1 MSETPIDKLIKQ
13 IEVGDEDALIQLH
26 EEFSTPV
33 YSVAYRVLGNK
44 LDAEEVTQDVFMKL
58 WDKAYTF
65 DSNKGKFIS
74 WILTITRRSAI
85 DRLRKRD
92 RREPPENSVSMDA
105 EPYLWE
111 TKLGSEDMSD
121 VQRSL
126 LSVMGQLPQD
136 QAQAIYLSYFHGMSH
151 SDIAAHLDR
160 PLGTVK
166 SHIRLGMQKL
176 RDIWTQPTTTIDS
189 ERRYSS

>member
-136 QAQAIYLSYFHGMSH
+136 QAQAIYLSYFHSMSH

>member
-1 MSETPIDKLIKQ
+1 MSETPINDLLNQ
-13 IEVGDEDALIQLH
+13 IQVGNEDALIQLH

-33 YSVAYRVLGNK
+33 YSVAYRVLGNSQ
-44 LDAEEVTQDVFMKL
+44 DAEEVTQDVFLKL
-58 WDKAYTF
+58 WDKAYSF
-65 DSNKGKFIS
+65 DSDKGKFIS

-92 RREPPENSVSMDA
+92 RRDPPENSISMDA
-105 EPYLWE
+105 APYLWE
-111 TKLGSEDMSD
+111 TKLGTEDMTD
-121 VQRSL
+121 LQRSL
-126 LSVMGQLPQD
+126 LSVLGELPDTQRD
-136 QAQAIYLSYFHGMSH
+136 AIYLSYFHGMSH
-151 SDIAAHLDR
+151 SDISAHLNR

-176 RDIWTQPTTTIDS
+176 RAIWTQPTTQIDS

>member
-1 MSETPIDKLIKQ
+1 MTETPNIDKLIQQ
-13 IEVGDEDALIQLH
+13 IEAGDEDALIQLH

-33 YSVAYRVLGNK
+33 YSVAYRVLGNN

-74 WILTITRRSAI
+74 WLLTITRRSAI

-111 TKLGSEDMSD
+111 TKLG
-121 VQRSL
+121 VAR
-126 LSVMGQLPQD
+126 
-136 QAQAIYLSYFHGMSH
+136 
-151 SDIAAHLDR
+151 
-160 PLGTVK
+160 
-166 SHIRLGMQKL
+166 RLASG
-176 RDIWTQPTTTIDS
+176 
-189 ERRYSS
+189 

>member
-1 MSETPIDKLIKQ
+1 MSETSIDSLIKK
-13 IEVGDEDALIQLH
+13 IETGDEDALIQLH

-33 YSVAYRVLGNK
+33 YSVAYRVLGNS
-44 LDAEEVTQDVFMKL
+44 LDAEEVTQDVFLKL

-65 DSNKGKFIS
+65 DSSKGKFIS
-74 WILTITRRSAI
+74 WILTIARRSAI

-111 TKLGSEDMSD
+111 TKLGVEDMSD
-121 VQRSL
+121 LQRSL
-126 LSVMGQLPQD
+126 LSVINELPQS
-136 QAQAIYLSYFHGMSH
+136 QSQAIYLSYFHGMSH
-151 SDIAAHLDR
+151 SDIAAHLNK

-176 RDIWTQPTTTIDS
+176 RDIWTQPTTRIDN
-189 ERRYSS
+189 ERHYSS